1 MFLWVFSHV
10 NNVYSLLLVFIS
22 SSFSFWTYP
31 RMSCDEL
38 LLDLIKF
45 IGYFCLYAV
54 FKVRC
59 DNVSCFRLSAQET
72 SFLSLTDILR
82 IYVHRPANPSLYAQV
97 RNAFLCCTAQ
107 AIRFIIKWRWRDSNS
122 WPPACKAGALPTE
135 LHPHWVIGFIQF
147 TTGLTVC
154 QTNGLKWTRTTDL
167 TLIRRAL

>member
-1 MFLWVFSHV
+1 MSSTVLCPQAANACSCHL
-10 NNVYSLLLVFIS
+10 SITLLII
-22 SSFSFWTYP
+22 Y
-31 RMSCDEL
+31 R
-38 LLDLIKF
+38 I
-45 IGYFCLYAV
+45 FCLYAV

-82 IYVHRPANPSLYAQV
+82 ISVHRPANPSLYAQV

-135 LHPHWVIGFIQF
+135 LHPHRDKYSYLKVIYSFLNLAATCSPTPSPVQYHRP
-147 TTGLTVC
+147 L
-154 QTNGLKWTRTTDL
+154 RS
-167 TLIRRAL
+167 